1 VGKTT
6 LAANLAL
13 ALSKGRT
20 AVALDLDPQNAL
32 RRHLGVAAHDID
44 GVGRATLEGRA
55 WPSAVFETAHP
66 KLASLPYGELNES
79 DRDAFEVYL
88 SGQPQWLAQGLQ
100 GLGLADTDMVVID
113 TPPGPSLYLQQA
125 LRVAHFVLVVV
136 HADAASYATLSA
148 MEGLIDRYCEDRE
161 GFEGSAYV
169 LNNVNMGSALSRDVV
184 RVVRSGLGDRVLP
197 VLVHQ
202 DEAVREALA
211 FDQLVL
217 QYAPNS
223 EAAGDIE
230 KVSRWLLDRL
240 QPLLA
245 SKAVGRST

>member
-1 VGKTT
+1 
-6 LAANLAL
+6 
-13 ALSKGRT
+13 
-20 AVALDLDPQNAL
+20 
-32 RRHLGVAAHDID
+32 
-44 GVGRATLEGRA
+44 
-55 WPSAVFETAHP
+55 
-66 KLASLPYGELNES
+66 
-79 DRDAFEVYL
+79 
-88 SGQPQWLAQGLQ
+88 
-100 GLGLADTDMVVID
+100 M
-113 TPPGPSLYLQQA
+113 
-125 LRVAHFVLVVV
+125 AHFVLVVV

-161 GFEGSAYV
+161 GFVGSAYV

-197 VLVHQ
+197 VVVHQ

-217 QYAPNS
+217 QYASNS

-240 QPLLA
+240 QPLLT
-245 SKAVGRST
+245 SKAAGRAT